1 MNKMKKKYVPNT
13 LSNTD
18 KQKQKQ
24 NIQKSRR
31 QYNKGEYIDRPQLK
45 SADTQESKYT
55 KQIEK
60 KFGEGNTSK
69 EDIAR
74 ILSRGNPA
82 RKKELMKG
90 FDEIFDKGKGAYYSS
105 GSRPNTT
112 AHQWGYAR
120 VFSVLLGG
128 PSRKIDKKIVEK
140 YNIPKI

>member
-1 MNKMKKKYVPNT
+1 MKKKYAPAS
-13 LSNTD
+13 LSEAD
-18 KQKQKQ
+18 RKKQKQ
-24 NIQKSRR
+24 NIKNSKQA
-31 QYNKGEYIDRPQLK
+31 YEKGKYIDRPQLK
-45 SADTQESKYT
+45 SAEAKESKYT

-74 ILSRGNPA
+74 ILSKGNKA
-82 RKKELMKG
+82 RKKELMNG

-105 GSRPNTT
+105 GSRPNTS

-128 PSRKIDKKIVEK
+128 PSRNIDKKIVDK
-140 YNIPKI
+140 YNIPKIGS

>member
-1 MNKMKKKYVPNT
+1 MVQQTYAPES
-13 LSNTD
+13 LSKAD
-18 KQKQKQ
+18 RKKQKQ
-24 NIQKSRR
+24 NIKKS
-31 QYNKGEYIDRPQLK
+31 QQAYEKGKYIDRPKLK

-74 ILSRGNPA
+74 VLSKGNPA
-82 RKKELMKG
+82 RKKELMNG

-105 GSRPNTT
+105 GSRPNTS

-128 PSRKIDKKIVEK
+128 PSRKIDKKIVDK